1 MEGGWGWGGFE
12 RSIILIRLQL
22 DCLCCCLSNF
32 SRRKNTL
39 AADNCKMKD
48 FFSCLVVV
56 VVRSEDA
63 IVTFKGSFI
72 LGHPRTRITKR
83 IRKRLGTVEILI
95 TGKKPSN
102 VMFRLKIKHGM
113 NKLQL

>member
-1 MEGGWGWGGFE
+1 MEGGWGWGRGRGGFE

-39 AADNCKMKD
+39 AVDNRKMKD
-48 FFSCLVVV
+48 FFSCLVVVV

-83 IRKRLGTVEILI
+83 IRRRLGTVEILM
-95 TGKKPSN
+95 TGKN
-102 VMFRLKIKHGM
+102 LVM
-113 NKLQL
+113 